1 MFSARSKKNGK
12 TGSKRRDMNSKKLI
26 LPLALEDGRVPGI
39 LQNMTFVAGALI
51 LAGVIWANS
60 AQIRELAVG
69 RGEVVPTGAVKNVHH
84 LEGGIIED
92 VLGEEG
98 QIVEAGTPLIR
109 LRPNAAVSD
118 LEQLSV
124 RAAILNMQKKR
135 LLALLRG
142 HRFLT
147 TSAMKQH
154 PRLARDQHDL
164 YKAQRTL
171 RDQEERTLQ
180 ARIDQRIADLAAL
193 EQEIES
199 AERQMALTLERVE
212 ALQKLKSKKLVARKA
227 LQEAL
232 SDHEENVT
240 RHISVVGKRNATKT
254 AIEEA
259 RSLQLEA
266 RVKSQKTLTEELAK
280 ISAELAQ
287 LEQAIAKQDD
297 LVDRLFVRSPV
308 RGTIQHLPFHGK
320 GEVIKPGEL
329 VAKIVP
335 VGDNIVAEVRLD
347 PKDIGHV
354 SIGDPAEIK
363 VSTFDSNIFGVV
375 PGRVNKLSASTF
387 QSEQGDV
394 YYKATIE
401 MERNTVGR
409 AGVTH
414 RITPGMV
421 VQADIVTGSKSLV
434 QYMLKPVY
442 SSLDTAFTE
451 R

>member
-1 MFSARSKKNGK
+1 MFSVRSKKNGK
-12 TGSKRRDMNSKKLI
+12 TGSNRRDPNGRKLV
-26 LPLALEDGRVPGI
+26 LPLSLEDGRVPGI
-39 LQNMTFVAGALI
+39 LQNMTFVTGALI
-51 LAGVIWANS
+51 FAGVIWANS

-84 LEGGIIED
+84 LEGGIVED
-92 VLGEEG
+92 VLSEEG
-98 QIVEAGTPLIR
+98 RIVEAGAALIR
-109 LRPNAAVSD
+109 LRPTAAISD

-147 TSAMKQH
+147 TSDMKKH
-154 PRLARDQHDL
+154 PQLARDQLDL
-164 YKAQRTL
+164 YKAQRSL
-171 RDQEERTLQ
+171 RDQETRTLQ
-180 ARIDQRIADLAAL
+180 ARVDQRVADLASL
-193 EQEIES
+193 EQEIVS

-212 ALQKLKSKKLVARKA
+212 ALKKLKSKKLVARKA
-227 LQEAL
+227 LQEAM
-232 SDHEENVT
+232 SDHEENVA
-240 RHISVVGKRNATKT
+240 RHIAIVGKRNAARTS
-254 AIEEA
+254 IEEA

-266 RVKSQKTLTEELAK
+266 KVKAQKAFTEELARV
-280 ISAELAQ
+280 SAELAQ

-297 LVDRLFVRSPV
+297 LVDRLYVRSPV
-308 RGTIQHLPFHGK
+308 RGTIQQLSFHGK

-335 VGDNIVAEVRLD
+335 VDDTIVAEVRLD
-347 PKDIGHV
+347 PRDIGHV

-363 VSTFDSNIFGVV
+363 ISTFDPNVFGIV
-375 PGRVNKLSASTF
+375 PGRVNRLSASTF

-401 MERNTVGR
+401 MERSTVGG
-409 AGVTH
+409 AGATH

-421 VQADIVTGSKSLV
+421 VQADIVTGKKSLV

-442 SSLDTAFTE
+442 NSLDTAFTE

>member
-1 MFSARSKKNGK
+1 MLFSRKKNG
-12 TGSKRRDMNSKKLI
+12 SKQRGLNSKKLI

-39 LQNMTFVAGALI
+39 LQNMTFLTGALI
-51 LAGVIWANS
+51 VAGVVWANA

-69 RGEVVPTGAVKNVHH
+69 RGEVVPTGAVKSVHH
-84 LEGGIIED
+84 LEGGIVED

-98 QIVEAGTPLIR
+98 QVVEAGAPLIR

-147 TSAMKQH
+147 TSAMKEH
-154 PRLARDQHDL
+154 PRLARDQLDL
-164 YKAQRTL
+164 YEAQRSL
-171 RDQEERTLQ
+171 RTQEERTLQ
-180 ARIDQRIADLAAL
+180 ARIDQRRADFLSL
-193 EQEIES
+193 GKEVES
-199 AERQMALTLERVE
+199 MERQMELTLERVE
-212 ALQKLKSKKLVARKA
+212 AMQKLKSKKLVARKA
-227 LQEAL
+227 LQEAM
-232 SDHEENVT
+232 SDHEENVAK
-240 RHISVVGKRNATKT
+240 HISAVGRLNAART

-259 RSLQLEA
+259 RSVQLEA
-266 RVKSQKTLTEELAK
+266 QVKSQKAFTEELAK
-280 ISAELAQ
+280 VSAELAQ
-287 LEQAIAKQDD
+287 LKQAIAKQDD
-297 LVDRLFVRSPV
+297 LVDRLYVRSPA
-308 RGTIQHLPFHGK
+308 RGVVQHLPFHSK

-335 VGDNIVAEVRLD
+335 VDDNIVAEVRLD

-363 VSTFDSNIFGVV
+363 ISTFDPNIFGVV
-375 PGRVNKLSASTF
+375 QGRVNKLSASTF
-387 QSEQGDV
+387 QSERGEV

-421 VQADIVTGSKSLV
+421 VQADIVTGEKSLV